1 MGPKRQIPARS
12 VVAAIRAGMTNAQLM
27 KRYRISSSTLDKIF
41 KKLQDANMITARD
54 LDGRM
59 LSPQEGV
66 VHDSVRQEPRC
77 YTIMRLPITDLDNL
91 DADCYVKDITEKGLQ
106 IVNLSTNVGEKK
118 NFLIPASEFADV
130 RPFSFEAECRWA
142 RAQTDTEPQA
152 AGFEIT
158 RISDEGLQQ
167 LREFML
173 SATICEK
180 ARLP

>member
-1 MGPKRQIPARS
+1 
-12 VVAAIRAGMTNAQLM
+12 M
-27 KRYRISSSTLDKIF
+27 KRYRISSSTLEKIF

-130 RPFSFEAECRWA
+130 QPFSFEAECRWA
-142 RAQTDTEPQA
+142 RAQTDTERQT

-167 LREFML
+167 LREFMQ
-173 SATICEK
+173 SATICE
-180 ARLP
+180 